1 MTLRGR
7 QKFLVASDHL
17 ESPRYRGLTVDD
29 LFDVVVRRGL
39 HFGQVRQTGVVF
51 HMLSALGSAG
61 WLGLTAVG
69 NSPEEA
75 RFIFD
80 ETKRVLDEEAR
91 FDEL

>member
-1 MTLRGR
+1 M
-7 QKFLVASDHL
+7 
-17 ESPRYRGLTVDD
+17 ESSKYKGFTPDD
-29 LFDVVVRRGL
+29 LFDLAVRRGL

-61 WLGLTAVG
+61 RLGLTAVG

-75 RFIFD
+75 QSLFD
-80 ETKRVLDEEAR
+80 KAKRILDEEAR